1 MRFCPKNT
9 TQPKPTKRTLH
20 SPLTCKTQEFYVF
33 EFNVQLSLVFI
44 FLKIRSTL
52 SRLISQ
58 IQEPITAKVY
68 VQNLTKFLHVF
79 ILTGRMKISWAA
91 TQRETEGCQVQ
102 RRCPEKPLIVKNT
115 LSPLSPYISDQM
127 LLNWS
132 VLKSSWVIEN
142 RGLWAGLSRI
152 SWSTLWFAWW
162 ATPKWQVDSVPNDW
176 RILRYKCTWYWKQML
191 G

>member
-79 ILTGRMKISWAA
+79 ILTGRMKISWVHKESSHSEGNGRLPSAEA
-91 TQRETEGCQVQ
+91 LSRKTTDCKEHSLSSLSLYKRPDVVELKCFKKLMSHREQR
-102 RRCPEKPLIVKNT
+102 
-115 LSPLSPYISDQM
+115 PLS
-127 LLNWS
+127 
-132 VLKSSWVIEN
+132 
-142 RGLWAGLSRI
+142 RA
-152 SWSTLWFAWW
+152 
-162 ATPKWQVDSVPNDW
+162 
-176 RILRYKCTWYWKQML
+176 
-191 G
+191 